1 LFLIIFIKN
10 SQYLNLIFIYFEDL
24 NTNIVKYYIK
34 EYNQQVTKDNSKN
47 LYYQVGTSETLRVQK
62 RNVIFNKQLKNT
74 VSFNHN
80 YNNDNEI
87 QFNQ

>member
-34 EYNQQVTKDNSKN
+34 EYNQQVTKDISKN

-62 RNVIFNKQLKNT
+62 RNVNFNIQLKNT